1 VKPSAL
7 LTRRIPS
14 SVLARLQGACT
25 VDLYEGDGPIPRSE
39 LIARVRG
46 KQALLCLL
54 TDRVDADVIDAGA
67 DLKIVANIAV
77 GYDNIDMA
85 AACARAIPVTN
96 TPDVLTGATAEFTW
110 ALILA
115 VTRRVAEGE
124 RLLRGGAWKGWALDF
139 MLGMEL
145 RGKQLGIVGLGR
157 IGSAVASRA
166 PAFGMRVTACSL
178 EGTAPPPAGH
188 IPLPEVEMMTLDRL
202 LSTSDVVTLHVPLTP
217 ATRHLIDRTAL
228 SRMKRSSYLV
238 NTARGPV
245 VDEDALAWAL
255 GGRLIAGAA
264 LDVYEHEPRVHP
276 GLMGLDNLVL
286 APHLGSATTETRTA
300 MASLAVDNVLA
311 VLKGRRPLT
320 PVTTGT

>member
-1 VKPSAL
+1 MKPPVL

-14 SVLARLQGACT
+14 SVLSRLLDACT
-25 VDLYEGDGPIPRSE
+25 VDLHEGDDPISRGD
-39 LIARVRG
+39 LLARVRG

-54 TDRVDADVIDAGA
+54 TDRVDGEVFEAGA

-77 GYDNIDMA
+77 GYDNIDVSA
-85 AACARAIPVTN
+85 AHARGIPVTN
-96 TPDVLTGATAEFTW
+96 TPDVLTEATAEFTW

-115 VTRRVAEGE
+115 LTRRVAEGE
-124 RLLRGGAWKGWALDF
+124 RVLRSGAWKGWALDF

-157 IGSAVASRA
+157 IGAAVACRA
-166 PAFGMRVTACSL
+166 QAFGMRVAACSL
-178 EGTAPPPAGH
+178 EAGSRATS
-188 IPLPEVEMMTLDRL
+188 PLPLPDIEMTTLDHL

-217 ATRHLIDRTAL
+217 DTRHLIGRAAL
-228 SRMKRSSYLV
+228 SHMKRSAYLV

-245 VDEDALAWAL
+245 VDEDALVWAL
-255 GGRLIAGAA
+255 NERLIAGAA

-276 GLMGLDNLVL
+276 GLLQLDSVVL

-311 VLKGRRPLT
+311 VLQGHEPLT
-320 PVTTGT
+320 PVKVDVK